1 MDKLKMIS
9 KFVSYFPL
17 HVFTLDLIKLQ
28 GDQYKNKIKIPFVES
43 LSMFAVFLS

>member
-1 MDKLKMIS
+1 MDKLKMIYL
-9 KFVSYFPL
+9 FHYFPL

-28 GDQYKNKIKIPFVES
+28 SDQYKNKIKIPFVEL